1 MDLFHSAGF
10 ASYVTELMDQQHV
23 PGLAIAIVHNDEIAS
38 AGYGHASLDPE
49 IPCTAD
55 TLFDIASSAKSLTAA
70 AVGLL
75 VDDNDMFPDIQ
86 YDAVMSTLLPEDFV
100 MSGEGY
106 TEGVTVEDI
115 LSHRSGMPRHDDS
128 YMSVRA
134 AKPDNARSIT
144 RNLRNLPVAAPIR
157 SKYIYCNMMYTVAT
171 HLVEVKS
178 GQDFGTF
185 LEERIFKPLDM
196 ASTTLQPSSARSKG
210 FGSRMATGYTWK
222 RANSTYR
229 GLESPDCPE
238 GQGAGSII
246 SSVNDFIKFVKAF
259 MNREDPINKNVYEGL
274 TRLRTFVNP
283 NPARRKRHSSPVA
296 YAAGLDIYFYK
307 GHMVV
312 GHNGVFSGFASRFFF
327 LPDFSFG
334 AVIMGNSDGANGVAT
349 TLVQKLIDNIL
360 GVTDETPQD
369 SKSKDTRSV
378 EIRGPEPQAEAKD
391 TNPMSKNQEKKEKK
405 KQEKKTQAKKSQG
418 IQKGQV
424 NEQKPKR
431 NTPQPPTIPLSAYAG
446 NYWNPGYHNLL
457 VQIRDD
463 ALFIDATDRS
473 MGFTLKFEHVSD
485 DRKFDAHLTDWL
497 DGSDDIVK
505 AEFVIEDAQ
514 VTRLGL
520 QLEEMLKEMIW
531 FEKKDGVRSGAA
543 RVQNPLFGV
552 MP

>member
-1 MDLFHSAGF
+1 
-10 ASYVTELMDQQHV
+10 
-23 PGLAIAIVHNDEIAS
+23 
-38 AGYGHASLDPE
+38 
-49 IPCTAD
+49 
-55 TLFDIASSAKSLTAA
+55 
-70 AVGLL
+70 
-75 VDDNDMFPDIQ
+75 
-86 YDAVMSTLLPEDFV
+86 
-100 MSGEGY
+100 
-106 TEGVTVEDI
+106 
-115 LSHRSGMPRHDDS
+115 
-128 YMSVRA
+128 MSVRA

-157 SKYIYCNMMYTVAT
+157 SRYIYCNMMYTVAT

-185 LEERIFKPLDM
+185 LEERFFKPLNM

-210 FGSRMATGYTWK
+210 FESRMATGYTWK
-222 RANSTYR
+222 RADSTYR
-229 GLESPDCPE
+229 GLENPDCPE

-259 MNREDPINKNVYEGL
+259 INHEDPINKNVYEGL

-283 NPARRKRHSSPVA
+283 NPGRRKRYTSPVA

-312 GHNGVFSGFASRFFF
+312 SHNGVFSGFGSRFFF

-349 TLVQKLIDNIL
+349 TLVQKLIDNL
-360 GVTDETPQD
+360 HGVTDERPHD
-369 SKSKDTRSV
+369 SKSKATRPV
-378 EIRGPEPQAEAKD
+378 EIRGPKPQAEAKD
-391 TNPMSKNQEKKEKK
+391 ANPMSKNQEKKEKK
-405 KQEKKTQAKKSQG
+405 KQEKKTQAKKIQG

-424 NEQKPKR
+424 NEHRPKG
-431 NTPQPPTIPLSAYAG
+431 NTPQPPTMPLSAYAG

-485 DRKFDAHLTDWL
+485 DRTFDAHLTYWL

-505 AEFVIEDAQ
+505 AEFVIEGAQ

-531 FEKKDGVRSGAA
+531 FEKKVEVLS
-543 RVQNPLFGV
+543 
-552 MP
+552 

>member
-1 MDLFHSAGF
+1 MNLLHSAGF
-10 ASYVTELMDQQHV
+10 ASYVTELINQQHV
-23 PGLAIAIVHNDEIAS
+23 PGLAIAIIHNDQIAS
-38 AGYGHASLDPE
+38 AGYGHASVDPE

-86 YDAVMSTLLPEDFV
+86 YDAVMSTLIPEDFV

-115 LSHRSGMPRHDDS
+115 LSHRSGMPCHDDS

-157 SKYIYCNMMYTVAT
+157 SKYIYCNM
-171 HLVEVKS
+171 
-178 GQDFGTF
+178 
-185 LEERIFKPLDM
+185 I
-196 ASTTLQPSSARSKG
+196 SARSKG
-210 FGSRMATGYTWK
+210 FESCMATGYTWK
-222 RANSTYR
+222 RADSTYR
-229 GLESPDCPE
+229 GLENPDCPE
-238 GQGAGSII
+238 GQGAGSVI

-283 NPARRKRHSSPVA
+283 NPGRRKRHTSPVA

-312 GHNGVFSGFASRFFF
+312 GHNGVFSGFGSRFFF

-334 AVIMGNSDGANGVAT
+334 TVIMGNSDGANGVAA
-349 TLVQKLIDNIL
+349 TLVQKLIDNLL
-360 GVTDETPQD
+360 GVTDERPHD
-369 SKSKDTRSV
+369 SKSKATRPV
-378 EIRGPEPQAEAKD
+378 EIRGPKPQAEAKD
-391 TNPMSKNQEKKEKK
+391 ANPMSKNQGKKEKK

-418 IQKGQV
+418 IQKGQL
-424 NEQKPKR
+424 NEQIPKR
-431 NTPQPPTIPLSAYAG
+431 NTPQPPTMPLSAYAG

-531 FEKKDGVRSGAA
+531 LEKKDE
-543 RVQNPLFGV
+543 RVSILN
-552 MP
+552 